1 MSAPLSVS
9 PTITHDVVVVG
20 AGIVGATL
28 ACTLAQSGLRVAI
41 LDKAAAANA
50 SGDPRVSALT
60 LAGARL
66 LQNIGVWSRID
77 AARAHPIA
85 RMHVWEESGRIEFTA
100 AEIGA
105 AYLGYVVPN
114 AALLAALNE
123 CLRAAVQIELHA
135 PCVVDEI
142 ATDAAG
148 VSIRAGA
155 CALRARLLV
164 AADGAQSQIRALA
177 KIATRTHAYA
187 QHGIVAQVTT
197 ARANRGTAWQ
207 RFLPTGPLA
216 LLPLAGNDYS
226 LVWSL
231 VDAAMVDCGDEAG
244 FVAALRAALGEEFV
258 RSELGDRIAI
268 GPRATFPLYA
278 AHAQRYAAAR
288 VVLVGDAAH
297 VIHPLAGQGLNLGL
311 LDAAALAQTVHE
323 AKTAARDIGSER
335 VLRRY
340 ERWRKG
346 DALAMLAFTHGMAR
360 LFGARAAPVKNLRNF
375 GLQWMNR
382 WTPVKR
388 GLIRQAAGLSGELPA
403 LCREPPPSII
413 DTI

>member
-1 MSAPLSVS
+1 MSAPASLS
-9 PTITHDVVVVG
+9 TEIAHDVVVVG

-41 LDKAAAANA
+41 LDKVAATHATN
-50 SGDPRVSALT
+50 DPRVSALT

-66 LQNIGVWSRID
+66 LQNIGVWSRVD
-77 AARAHPIA
+77 AAHVHAIA
-85 RMHVWEESGRIEFTA
+85 RMHVWEESGHIDFTA

-114 AALLAALNE
+114 GALLAALNE
-123 CLRAAVQIELHA
+123 CLTQVELHA
-135 PCVVDEI
+135 PCAVDDI

-148 VSIRAGA
+148 VSVRAGA
-155 CALRARLLV
+155 RTLRARLLV
-164 AADGAQSQIRALA
+164 AADGAQSQVRALA
-177 KIATRTHAYA
+177 EIGTRTHAYA
-187 QHGIVAQVTT
+187 QRGIVARVTT

-207 RFLPTGPLA
+207 RFFPTGPLA

-231 VDAAMVDCGDEAG
+231 ADAAMVDCGDEAG
-244 FVAALRAALGEEFV
+244 FVAALRVALGEDFV
-258 RSELGDRIAI
+258 RSELGGHVAI

-323 AKTAARDIGSER
+323 ARTAGRDIGSER

-346 DALAMLAFTHGMAR
+346 DALAMLAFTHGMQR
-360 LFGARAAPVKNLRNF
+360 LFGTPAAPVKNLRNI
-375 GLQWMNR
+375 GMRWMDS
-382 WTPVKR
+382 WAPVKR
-388 GLIRQAAGLSGELPA
+388 GLIRQAAGVSGELPA
-403 LCREPPPSII
+403 LCRESPQSRL